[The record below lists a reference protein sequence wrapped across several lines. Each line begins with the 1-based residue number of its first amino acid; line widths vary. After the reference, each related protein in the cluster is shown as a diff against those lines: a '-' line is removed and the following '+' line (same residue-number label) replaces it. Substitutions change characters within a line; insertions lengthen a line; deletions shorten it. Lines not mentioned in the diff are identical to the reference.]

1 MTKVDI
7 PMQSAKKEKLIAIP
21 QREYA
26 AFLQWQK
33 KMRAEIKD
41 ADKAIA
47 VAKNEKLN
55 GKLKL
60 AASFSTILKPAR

>member
-1 MTKVDI
+1 MAKVNT
-7 PMQSAKKEKLIAIP
+7 PAKSIKERVIAVP
-21 QREYA
+21 QKEYA

-41 ADKAIA
+41 VDEAIT
-47 VAKNEKLN
+47 VAKNEKAN

-60 AASFSTILKPAR
+60 ARSFSAILKPTR